1 MLAALKSG
9 LALLAGTAL
18 AGCLTLPGM
27 PAADPNAKPVRHIE
41 EGPIRMSEGF
51 NPILLDIIDDAR
63 RVRIYT
69 QMNHIGDPQND
80 QLLFPAAVTE
90 QLGLTNSQMN
100 RRLMDALLRTQ
111 RFEVLD
117 PDYTGGTQ
125 GGARQKWGRERADIV
140 VDCQVVDARQEIIDI
155 SPYRKIRTEVKLSVH
170 MINRRTGAN
179 LFDGDVSVEGSWG
192 DVQGE
197 GTMLAPNVSLESP
210 AIQQSLG
217 GDYERALSKAFEEA
231 VERIEELV
239 RPVGRVTY
247 ADARGLS
254 MFGGIQHGF
263 QGGDEVIVFRAH
275 KRRMPDGH
283 QRVFRIEPL
292 AVARCDGVGSD
303 ITQCDLT
310 RIEPGA
316 SPRDGDYT
324 VLSDQSAASVRRR

>member
-140 VDCQVVDARQEIIDI
+140 VDCQVVDARQERSRALLRQQVRQAVWGRSVGVDRERGRFRSYLLGALRHYLANERARASTLKRGGGQAPVPLAID
-155 SPYRKIRTEVKLSVH
+155 RQDAEGLVELRDDRTPEDAYARAWAEEIL
-170 MINRRTGAN
+170 RRARER
-179 LFDGDVSVEGSWG
+179 LRERYDGDGQAARFDALEPFLLDADTPRYRELAERLAMSEANARVAVHRLRTRFGTALREEVAQTVSSDAEI
-192 DVQGE
+192 DDE
-197 GTMLAPNVSLESP
+197 L
-210 AIQQSLG
+210 
-217 GDYERALSKAFEEA
+217 RAVIEA
-231 VERIEELV
+231 V
-239 RPVGRVTY
+239 
-247 ADARGLS
+247 RG
-254 MFGGIQHGF
+254 
-263 QGGDEVIVFRAH
+263 
-275 KRRMPDGH
+275 
-283 QRVFRIEPL
+283 
-292 AVARCDGVGSD
+292 
-303 ITQCDLT
+303 
-310 RIEPGA
+310 
-316 SPRDGDYT
+316 
-324 VLSDQSAASVRRR
+324 

>member
-1 MLAALKSG
+1 MTAPLKLG
-9 LALLAGTAL
+9 VALLIGAVS
-18 AGCLTLPGM
+18 AGCLTLPGK
-27 PAADPNAKPVRHIE
+27 PAADPNAKPEQRIV
-41 EGPIRMSEGF
+41 EGPIRMAEGF
-51 NPILLDIIDDAR
+51 NPILLEIIDEAR

-80 QLLFPAAVTE
+80 QLLFPARVSR

-100 RRLMDALLRTQ
+100 RRFMDALLRTQ
-111 RFEVLD
+111 RFEVFD
-117 PDYTGGTQ
+117 PRYTGGVQ
-125 GGARQKWGRERADIV
+125 GAARQKWGRERADIV

-155 SPYRKIRTEVKLSVH
+155 SPYRKIRTQVKISVH

-179 LFDGDVSVEGSWG
+179 LFDGDVAVEGSWG

-197 GTMLAPNVSLESP
+197 GTMLAPNVSLQSAEVQS
-210 AIQQSLG
+210 SLG
-217 GDYERALSKAFEEA
+217 GDYERALTKAFEEA
-231 VERIEELV
+231 VERIEQLV

-275 KRRMPDGH
+275 KRPMKDGH

-303 ITQCDLT
+303 ITQCDLL

-316 SPRDGDYT
+316 KPRDGDYT
-324 VLSDQSAASVRRR
+324 VLSDHSAASVRRR